1 MRVAVKRGSTLYHL
15 YGDHLG
21 STSLTTQGSST
32 TASRAYYAYGAERA
46 ASGDLR
52 TDHTFTGQKRDA
64 TGLMYYNARYYD
76 PALGTFISPDSMVPG
91 AGQVINYNR
100 YLYARGNPL
109 KYTDPTG
116 QSSALGSAWV
126 QEFTD
131 VHGRAPNERDRADR
145 LISLTI
151 RGSGPGGSWKAKDWK
166 TYTKKRSQ
174 YVSLVLQKAG
184 ITIDDT
190 SWNSD
195 PKKTKHLDLLTEG
208 VLKFGE
214 KIATLIGSG
223 IDAGLE
229 HLRDLIGGGVQ
240 FYRASAGAG
249 WCERGDACATEPGK
263 IGFFDNLFAQGS
275 FSDSEHENF
284 IRGTAVHELAH
295 KIHIHKV
302 CPNNPSAFCLIFD
315 IGESLYWDA
324 NPVTGY
330 DDWYWERWAEMVT
343 DWVYDSDYQQ
353 RPEYETPRN
362 NVNADQI
369 KSIER
374 ILGP

>member
-1 MRVAVKRGSTLYHL
+1 MRLTWSWLTALSIKADMPVAVVAANELRRKSEYRSK
-15 YGDHLG
+15 
-21 STSLTTQGSST
+21 SLKFMF
-32 TASRAYYAYGAERA
+32 
-46 ASGDLR
+46 
-52 TDHTFTGQKRDA
+52 H
-64 TGLMYYNARYYD
+64 
-76 PALGTFISPDSMVPG
+76 
-91 AGQVINYNR
+91 
-100 YLYARGNPL
+100 
-109 KYTDPTG
+109 
-116 QSSALGSAWV
+116 
-126 QEFTD
+126 
-131 VHGRAPNERDRADR
+131 
-145 LISLTI
+145 
-151 RGSGPGGSWKAKDWK
+151 
-166 TYTKKRSQ
+166 
-174 YVSLVLQKAG
+174 
-184 ITIDDT
+184 
-190 SWNSD
+190 
-195 PKKTKHLDLLTEG
+195 LLT
-208 VLKFGE
+208 LFYS
-214 KIATLIGSG
+214 IRQL
-223 IDAGLE
+223 
-229 HLRDLIGGGVQ
+229 LRNI
-240 FYRASAGAG
+240 S
-249 WCERGDACATEPGK
+249 
-263 IGFFDNLFAQGS
+263 NLFAQGT